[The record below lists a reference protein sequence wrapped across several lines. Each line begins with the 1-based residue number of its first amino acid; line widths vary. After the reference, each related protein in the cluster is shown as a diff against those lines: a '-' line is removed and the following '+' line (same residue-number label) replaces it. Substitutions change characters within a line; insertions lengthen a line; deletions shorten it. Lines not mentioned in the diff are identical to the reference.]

1 MNKKWDMRFLELA
14 KLVASWSKDESTRV
28 GAVIVD
34 EDRRIVSTGYN
45 GFPRGVADSPELL
58 ANREVKYKLIVHAET
73 NALLFAKRDLTG
85 CTMYTWP
92 FMSCAQC
99 AGKIIQAGITMVVSV
114 ENDNPR
120 WAADFELSKSMF
132 TQAGVNLVLYPAPT
146 APPAVSPS
154 QLLKNLQ
161 QDSMDIS
168 VRVDGKGQAHPG
180 LVPASFDKGLA
191 ECESKSLHY
200 AGCPA
205 QAGKPVCTCGGRCG

>member
-1 MNKKWDMRFLELA
+1 MRFLELA

-132 TQAGVNLVLYPAPT
+132 TQAGVTLVLYPAPM

-161 QDSMDIS
+161 QESMDIS
-168 VRVDGKGQAHPG
+168 VRVDGKGQAHPM
-180 LVPASFDKGLA
+180 LVPASFD
-191 ECESKSLHY
+191 
-200 AGCPA
+200 
-205 QAGKPVCTCGGRCG
+205 